1 MKPEKSFAYTDICKL
16 TEIFFKLGFLME
28 LGIIYC
34 SQTFETVEY
43 LFPIAIFFFSFNWIS
58 FLMTDEMF

>member
-34 SQTFETVEY
+34 SQNFET
-43 LFPIAIFFFSFNWIS
+43 
-58 FLMTDEMF
+58 